1 VIKACYHEYVLS
13 CYGCNLKPV
22 EAIFSVCEMLHHFDH
37 LALVYDRL
45 LGRPKLAVIRDLLR
59 LPVSGLM
66 LDEGGGTARVSYP
79 LRAHVGRVVI
89 ADMSL
94 PMLRQAKRKGRL
106 WTVKSDAEGLPFSDE
121 SFERVL
127 IVDAFH
133 HFADQEQSVGE
144 MVRVLKK
151 GGRMVIEEPDVRRWP
166 VKVAALAE
174 KLLLMKSRFLPP
186 PSIVEMIG
194 RHGLSAQ
201 VEESDRFR
209 VWIVAD
215 KYPQEV

>member
-1 VIKACYHEYVLS
+1 
-13 CYGCNLKPV
+13 
-22 EAIFSVCEMLHHFDH
+22 MLHHFDH
-37 LALVYDRL
+37 LALFYDRL
-45 LGRPKLAVIRDLLR
+45 LGRPKLAVLRDLLR
-59 LPVSGLM
+59 LPISGLM

-94 PMLRQAKRKGRL
+94 PMLKQAKRKGRL
-106 WTVKSDAEGLPFSDE
+106 WNVKSDAECLPFADD

-133 HFADQEQSVGE
+133 HFADQERSLDE
-144 MVRVLKK
+144 LFRVLKK
-151 GGRMVIEEPDVRRWP
+151 GGRLVVEEPDVRRWS

-174 KLLLMKSRFLPP
+174 KLLLMKSHFLSP
-186 PSIVEMIG
+186 PSIVEMMG
-194 RHGLSAQ
+194 RHGLSAR
-201 VEESDRFR
+201 VAESDRFR

-215 KYPQEV
+215 KPLQEI